1 MREIVESNLRPT
13 MTKKD
18 LINSILESK
27 TKEKT
32 KEKEKTT
39 TPTRKNPFKPAPD
52 TEPRPKGSGTKE
64 KEKTKEKER
73 TTTNPRKNP
82 FQPAPNTEP
91 RPKGELP
98 SYLNFGKMNIK
109 LKGE

>member
-1 MREIVESNLRPT
+1 MNSSNCFQAVSSHLL
-13 MTKKD
+13 KQ
-18 LINSILESK
+18 LE
-27 TKEKT
+27 
-32 KEKEKTT
+32 
-39 TPTRKNPFKPAPD
+39 RKI
-52 TEPRPKGSGTKE
+52 
-64 KEKTKEKER
+64 EKER

-98 SYLNFGKMNIK
+98 KYLSFGKMNIK